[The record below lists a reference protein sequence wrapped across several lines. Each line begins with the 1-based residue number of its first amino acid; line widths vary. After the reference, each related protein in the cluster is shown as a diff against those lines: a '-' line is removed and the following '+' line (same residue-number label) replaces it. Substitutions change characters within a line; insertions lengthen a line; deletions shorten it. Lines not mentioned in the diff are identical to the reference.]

1 MDHDEDKRSG
11 QELQIVQ
18 AFSSVEVSERII
30 RSADIKELVG
40 GMLAAHDE
48 VGRSAEELERAR
60 QEKKGGSLIGNWW
73 KERGDKLQDAQI
85 DLQQSI
91 GSLSRKSS
99 QLLIVN
105 AAISKVLSDQQRALQ
120 RQQNLLKQQADILE
134 EQNRK
139 ILGQQQAIELQQ
151 QEIDAANLGLL
162 EARDV
167 SAEQT
172 DRLVGSVKRLEEAE
186 SQIEQLN
193 QQLISSVAEDLVT
206 VVSDWSL
213 RLDDLARDFKQRQ
226 AKLEHRLADDFRDL
240 IDQVRSEL
248 EATSDKA
255 SGCAAD
261 FERKLQRHLQAG
273 QERSGAQETAI
284 QQLRE
289 DLERKLQRH
298 LQVGREGSEARE
310 AAAQQLREDLAER
323 LATLRL
329 EMIASQE
336 RSVQPLR
343 KILGSLELRL
353 DAGQQAQTQAQ
364 AAQRE
369 ALERLGAELAGKRQ
383 APENAEAR
391 LQRLEQVPGR
401 IAGGNRL
408 ALAAT
413 GLALASLGW
422 QLLRQLGMV

>member
-18 AFSSVEVSERII
+18 AFSSVEVSEQII

-273 QERSGAQETAI
+273 EERSGAQEAAI
-284 QQLRE
+284 
-289 DLERKLQRH
+289 
-298 LQVGREGSEARE
+298 
-310 AAAQQLREDLAER
+310 QQLREDLAER

-353 DAGQQAQTQAQ
+353 DAGQQAQTQAL